1 MVKVWDVATGKCV
14 ATLQGHS
21 SLVRCGV
28 HCTFVMICLRRRSLA
43 LLCFRTGGASCLGRA
58 TRRSRCGRCR
68 SPELP
73 RTTNDINFRNSVPPG
88 PRAAAAA

>member
-28 HCTFVMICLRRRSLA
+28 HCTFVMICLRRRSMA
-43 LLCFRTGGASCLGRA
+43 LPCFRTGGASFLAMG
-58 TRRSRCGRCR
+58 TIRRQ
-68 SPELP
+68 E
-73 RTTNDINFRNSVPPG
+73 
-88 PRAAAAA
+88 